1 MRLKRLC
8 RRDVLKEAAGAPAAS
23 GRTCC
28 LFKHLKEAAEPLR
41 GRGSRL
47 FKVRQ
52 EHLKEAA
59 EPWGG
64 LLKVRQEH
72 LQAAAGAPA
81 ASGRTCSPP
90 VVPSTCVLYFC
101 FFSFSIVSHL
111 QLGGRPDERC
121 PRRLCAYI
129 NAAVCM
135 TYACMY
141 VYMPADRRSS
151 EGTMSSSLCVLFFL
165 IFIVNFFSYF

>member
-1 MRLKRLC
+1 
-8 RRDVLKEAAGAPAAS
+8 
-23 GRTCC
+23 
-28 LFKHLKEAAEPLR
+28 
-41 GRGSRL
+41 
-47 FKVRQ
+47 
-52 EHLKEAA
+52 
-59 EPWGG
+59 
-64 LLKVRQEH
+64 VRQEH
-72 LQAAAGAPA
+72 LQAAAGAP

-141 VYMPADRRSS
+141 VYMPGDWRSS

-165 IFIVNFFSYF
+165 FFFYFPIFFYFCSIFFAPAAWRSSGCTMSSSICVRIARTVRLRDMSKCFSSKGSKGFRRGDAIRSLACRTHV